1 MTASQPVKP
10 SKLSQLELESLKLR
24 SEKMLEAHM
33 SQGDFPGQVK
43 IEIKPVQP
51 DTEVDGDTTD
61 DVEEQETKESQWK
74 AVTRQPFKPLMDP
87 EVVKQFLKG
96 DYCLYGGSGWWKYE
110 FCYGKK
116 VDHSFIHHS
125 FILH

>member
-43 IEIKPVQP
+43 IEIKPVQT

-74 AVTRQPFKPLMDP
+74 AVTRQPL
-87 EVVKQFLKG
+87 
-96 DYCLYGGSGWWKYE
+96 
-110 FCYGKK
+110 
-116 VDHSFIHHS
+116 
-125 FILH
+125 